1 MKNIYIGIDPGAD
14 GGIATISEDEKI
26 EVSVV
31 PYSQEAMVD
40 ICFKIS
46 DQTGEVKITTCLE
59 KVGPMPRQGVT
70 SMFNFGKGAGFIEGV
85 LRANYIPYQL
95 IPPPTWKKEFSLIN
109 KDKKESC
116 LVCRK
121 LFPKVNLKRTDKCKK
136 DHDGMAEALLMA
148 EYARRKL

>member
-46 DQTGEVKITTCLE
+46 DQTGEVKIITCLE
-59 KVGPMPRQGVT
+59 KVGAMPKQGVVST
-70 SMFNFGKGAGFIEGV
+70 FTFGKGAGFIEGV

-95 IPPPTWKKEFSLIN
+95 ITPPVWKKEFSLIG
-109 KDKKESC
+109 KDKKESIK
-116 LVCRK
+116 VCKR
-121 LFPKVNLKRTDKCKK
+121 LFPGVNLFRTPKCTKE
-136 DHDGMAEALLMA
+136 HDGMAEALLMA
-148 EYARRKL
+148 LYAKRKL